1 MDAGPLRGPLGEG
14 NMVSWVY
21 KGQVYQAEPFIILI
35 LRELMALA
43 TPARYQA
50 AVREMI
56 EAGLLSPVW
65 ECPWT
70 H

>member
-1 MDAGPLRGPLGEG
+1 MLT
-14 NMVSWVY
+14 WVY
-21 KGQVYQAEPFIILI
+21 RGQVYQAEPYIILI

-56 EAGLLSPVW
+56 AAGLLAPVW
-65 ECPWT
+65 ESTWA

>member
-1 MDAGPLRGPLGEG
+1 
-14 NMVSWVY
+14 MVSWVY
-21 KGQVYQAEPFIILI
+21 KGQVYQAEPYIIYL

-56 EAGLLSPVW
+56 AAGLLAPVW